1 MALLH
6 GRAGRLTVPFGGSP
20 APGSGKDDFLGQL
33 RLTGKGLDFLPEEPR
48 AFPLQV
54 WHKDSSARVLSLC
67 HSTPAFPL
75 QPFDKLEWSEGK
87 ANGRLGRGYFAIVP
101 PRSLL
106 FI

>member
-1 MALLH
+1 MESI
-6 GRAGRLTVPFGGSP
+6 GRVDTAAENVLRVELWDHDF
-20 APGSGKDDFLGQL
+20 AGKDDFLGQL
-33 RLTGKGLDFLPEEPR
+33 RLTGKGLDFLPQEPR
-48 AFPLQV
+48 
-54 WHKDSSARVLSLC
+54 
-67 HSTPAFPL
+67 AFPL